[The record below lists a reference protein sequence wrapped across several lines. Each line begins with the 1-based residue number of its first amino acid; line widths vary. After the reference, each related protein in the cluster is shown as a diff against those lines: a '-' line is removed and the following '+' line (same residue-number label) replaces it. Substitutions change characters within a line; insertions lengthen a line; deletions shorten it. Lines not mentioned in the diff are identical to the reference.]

1 MENKCTMAVEDP
13 VLHEKSNLTD
23 TSNMHDYYSIYVDGF
38 DWGPCVTEV
47 ILEKSEIA
55 DITKLKVI
63 EKRQVQ
69 EFHAPDFPIV
79 VKEFERTV
87 TGVGKTSE
95 DKTMI
100 SLKESPEEG
109 NPFVWSLKTGYNRW
123 SNPYELRFIY
133 EGKQLNVEPEPVQV
147 VCRTDSLF
155 KEKKFT
161 SENGT
166 KLKYAVHQPKGE
178 SHQLLIWLHGLGEGG
193 DDTRIL
199 LLGNKVSALAE
210 EDYQNALG
218 DTWILAPQCPTYWM
232 DTTGKGEL
240 AGMGIKNDGTSYYLS
255 ALIELIE
262 SFKKEINAEKT
273 VISGCSNGGFMTVL
287 LAMRKPDIADGWI
300 PICEAQENV
309 FISDADIDVLRNLP
323 MYFIFAEND
332 DTVNPDIYEKPAI
345 ERLRKAGADHLH
357 VFHPKDVHDTS
368 GKYDLPDGT
377 AHPYPGHWSWLYY
390 FNDQCDADGMKTSE
404 FIKEIF
410 RK

>member
-1 MENKCTMAVEDP
+1 MKGN
-13 VLHEKSNLTD
+13 
-23 TSNMHDYYSIYVDGF
+23 YSIYVDGF

-47 ILEKSEIA
+47 MVDQNTIVDAS
-55 DITKLKVI
+55 KLKVM

-69 EFHAPDFPIV
+69 DFNAPDFPIV

-87 TGVGKTSE
+87 ISIGTTADG
-95 DKTMI
+95 KTMI
-100 SLKESPEEG
+100 TLKESPEEG

-123 SNPYELRFIY
+123 SSPYELRFIY
-133 EGKQLNVEPEPVQV
+133 DGRQLDVESKPQQV

-155 KEKKFT
+155 QEKEFISNSGLKF
-161 SENGT
+161 
-166 KLKYAVHQPKGE
+166 KYAVHEPKNK

-193 DDTRIL
+193 DDTRLL

-210 EDYQNALG
+210 EHYQHILG
-218 DTWILAPQCPTYWM
+218 DTWILAPQCPTFWM

-240 AGMGIKNDGTSYYLS
+240 AGLNIKNDGTSFYLS

-287 LAMRKPDIADGWI
+287 LAMKKPEIADGWI
-300 PICEAQENV
+300 PICEAQEDR
-309 FISDADIDVLRNLP
+309 FISNADIDILKKLP
-323 MYFIFAEND
+323 MYFIYAEND
-332 DTVNPDIYEKPAI
+332 DTVKPEIYEKPTI
-345 ERLRKAGADHLH
+345 ERLRKAGAENLY

-368 GKYDLPDGT
+368 GKYDLPGGS

-390 FNDQCDADGMKTSE
+390 FNDECDADGLKTSE
-404 FIKEIF
+404 FIKNIF
-410 RK
+410 NQ